1 MKKILFLLVLGTAIY
16 ATNVNAQ
23 GGGDPA
29 AREARMKEMKAQLIE
44 KVKLT
49 EGQADKVMEI
59 NTASREQM
67 RGLRD
72 LSEADRAK
80 KLEEINADLSK
91 KYKAIPL
98 TDEQVKGCLSIWP
111 KEEEIFSVTNRF
123 VILNYAKK
131 LLTMSS
137 FFICI

>member
-72 LSEADRAK
+72 LSEADRTK

-98 TDEQVKGCLSIWP
+98 TDEQVKGVLDYMA
-111 KEEEIFSVTNRF
+111 ERRRNFQRNQ
-123 VILNYAKK
+123 
-131 LLTMSS
+131 
-137 FFICI
+137 

>member
-1 MKKILFLLVLGTAIY
+1 MKKLVLLLALFTAFCFSN
-16 ATNVNAQ
+16 ANAQ
-23 GGGDPA
+23 GFDPA

-44 KVKLT
+44 KAKLN
-49 EGQADKVMEI
+49 EAQADKVLEI

-80 KLEEINADLSK
+80 KMEEIQADLTK

-98 TDEQVKGCLSIWP
+98 TDDQVKAVNDYMAERRKQMQQQRAANG
-111 KEEEIFSVTNRF
+111 N
-123 VILNYAKK
+123 
-131 LLTMSS
+131 
-137 FFICI
+137 